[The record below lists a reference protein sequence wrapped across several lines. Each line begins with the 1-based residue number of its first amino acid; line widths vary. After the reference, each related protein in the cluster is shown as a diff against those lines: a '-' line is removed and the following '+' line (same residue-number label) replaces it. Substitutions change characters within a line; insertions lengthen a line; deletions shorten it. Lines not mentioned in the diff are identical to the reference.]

1 LVSSKALPE
10 RRNDPEIVAWL
21 GDPDVT
27 ASIGSHQKAM
37 G

>member
-1 LVSSKALPE
+1 MLKALPE

-21 GDPDVT
+21 GRPDV
-27 ASIGSHQKAM
+27 AALISSDQKAM

>member
-1 LVSSKALPE
+1 MLRALPE

-21 GDPDVT
+21 GHPDVA
-27 ASIGSHQKAM
+27 ASISSYQKAM